1 MSGRQME
8 TFRQGRVSVKTKR
21 GSALC
26 SRSQLRGGRWR
37 NQVDLTPEFFPR
49 QPVGP
54 ESQRGRFWCVH
65 IGVNDHQQGC
75 QQPPQC
81 FYNGILIH
89 SPHHPAELKSA
100 PVCLFLVRL
109 LLKMGNREQRLCF
122 TYLWGHSHSLG
133 QTPSQVPQQLFQ
145 CRHPPGGH
153 REKKP
158 TPNAPLERGRELAT
172 AAGTLPQ
179 AQEAAV
185 SPGQGL

>member
-1 MSGRQME
+1 ME
-8 TFRQGRVSVKTKR
+8 TSQQGRVSVKTKR

-26 SRSQLRGGRWR
+26 SRSQLRGGRWQ

-49 QPVGP
+49 QPAWP

-75 QQPPQC
+75 QQPPQS

-89 SPHHPAELKSA
+89 CPHHPAELKSA

-109 LLKMGNREQRLCF
+109 LLQMGHRKQRLCF
-122 TYLWGHSHSLG
+122 IYLWGHSHSLG

-145 CRHPPGGH
+145 CRRPPGGH
-153 REKKP
+153 GEKKAI
-158 TPNAPLERGRELAT
+158 PNAPLERGRELAT
-172 AAGTLPQ
+172 AGTLPQ

-185 SPGQGL
+185 SPERGL